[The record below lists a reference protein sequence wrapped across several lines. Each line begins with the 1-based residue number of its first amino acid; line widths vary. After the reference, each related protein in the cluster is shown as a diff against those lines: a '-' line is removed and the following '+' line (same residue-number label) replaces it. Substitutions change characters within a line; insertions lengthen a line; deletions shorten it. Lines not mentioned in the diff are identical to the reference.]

1 MSTTVNETFST
12 FRDPAGQLSLS
23 DDYAIRMV
31 RRDYATAAREFL
43 ESSLYAKWQASGDM
57 VGTEIIS
64 DDTEGMCL
72 RHPRLFVASYPWEWT
87 VAQWGAAAVLTLRL
101 CDDAI
106 QQGWILKDATPLNVL
121 FDGPRPVFVDVLSF
135 ERRNPE
141 SPIWLA
147 YGQFVR
153 TFLLPLIAHQRLGW
167 PLAASMLSR
176 DGYEP
181 LDIYRA
187 LPWLTKLHPR
197 LLWPVTLPALLE
209 KQADSGAPVN
219 QAKSVRRSPDMAKQV
234 LRHSVAKLRRQVE
247 HAAGGAAN
255 SHWAQYTHTASHYTT
270 AEAEMKQE
278 FVTRILQGLRPQ
290 TVLDVGC
297 NTGTYS
303 TIAANNGSKVVSL
316 DSDQA
321 AVSQLWRRSGESK
334 LDILPLVANI
344 ARPTPAVGWDNSES
358 FSLLERFEK
367 KFDLVLM
374 LAVVHH
380 LLLSDQIPLDRI
392 ATLVR
397 RLTKKWLILEWVPPS
412 DPMFQKMLRGRE
424 ELYGSLNEQHMLQ
437 AFSDAFEVKER
448 FPLANG
454 RVLFFFRAKEC

>member
-23 DDYAIRMV
+23 DGYAIRLV

-43 ESSLYAKWQASGDM
+43 QSSLYAKWQSGGDM
-57 VGTEIIS
+57 VGTEVIS
-64 DDTEGMCL
+64 DDADGMCL

-87 VAQWGAAAVLTLRL
+87 APQWVAAAELTLRL
-101 CDDAI
+101 CDEAI
-106 QQGWILKDATPLNVL
+106 QQGLILKDATPLNVL
-121 FDGPRPVFVDVLSF
+121 FDGPRPIFVDVLSF
-135 ERRNPE
+135 EKRDPE

-181 LDIYRA
+181 LDLYKA
-187 LPWLTKLHPR
+187 LPWFAKLHPR

-209 KQADSGAPVN
+209 KKADSSAPVN
-219 QAKSVRRSPDMAKQV
+219 QAKSVRRSSEMATQV
-234 LRHSVAKLRRQVE
+234 LRHSIAKLRRQVRQ
-247 HAAGGAAN
+247 AVNGAAN
-255 SHWAQYTHTASHYTT
+255 SHWARYTQTASHYSS
-270 AEAEMKQE
+270 AEAEKKQE
-278 FVTRILQGLRPQ
+278 FVARILQGLRPQ
-290 TVLDVGC
+290 TVLDIGC

-303 TIAANNGSKVVSL
+303 RIAANSGSKVVSL

-321 AVSQLWRRSGESK
+321 AVAQLWRRATESK
-334 LDILPLVANI
+334 DDILPLVANI
-344 ARPTPAVGWDNSES
+344 ARPTPAVGWENGES
-358 FSLLERFEK
+358 FSLLERFDQ
-367 KFDLVLM
+367 KFDLVMM

-380 LLLSDQIPLDRI
+380 LLLSEQIPLDRI
-392 ATLVR
+392 AALVS
-397 RLTKKWLILEWVPPS
+397 RLSKKWLILEWVPPS
-412 DPMFQKMLRGRE
+412 DPMFQRMLRGRE
-424 ELYGSLNEQHMLQ
+424 DLYGSLNEEHLLH

-448 FPLANG
+448 FPLTNG